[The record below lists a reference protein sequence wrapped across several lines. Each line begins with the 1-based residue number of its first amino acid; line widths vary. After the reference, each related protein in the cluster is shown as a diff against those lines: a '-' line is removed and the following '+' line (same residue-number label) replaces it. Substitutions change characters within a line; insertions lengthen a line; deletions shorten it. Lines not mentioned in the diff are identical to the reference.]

1 MRISKLS
8 LALSILLIVGLSFIP
23 SVSIAEDSG
32 VSQTW
37 VRMRGQI
44 TQWGSTPV
52 FGWVNVHAR
61 AVDTNNVSKD
71 WAWIRAIW
79 SDSGRHLNCTD
90 LTTENI
96 TYSFFAACL
105 TNSSLIEFD
114 YSGYDFYIQGSWNVY
129 NVTFEYYVNEYG
141 DLLSYTLSIEA
152 IATDADGELRVSND
166 WTDFEVN
173 IDELDLLSG
182 NVIMHAVGQMEI
194 NICDINGD
202 HNVGIA
208 DLARTAKS
216 YGAMPGLGN
225 YNHEMDFNLDY
236 KIDIGDLTTV
246 AANIKA

>member
-1 MRISKLS
+1 MRKSKPL
-8 LALSILLIVGLSFIP
+8 LAFSIVLVVGLTVIP
-23 SVSIAEDSG
+23 SVSIAEEGG

-37 VRMRGQI
+37 VRLRGQI

-52 FGWVNVHAR
+52 FGWINVHAR
-61 AVDTNNVSKD
+61 TVETENVSKD
-71 WAWIRAIW
+71 WAWVRAVW

-105 TNSSLIEFD
+105 VNSSQIELD
-114 YSGYDFYIQGSWNVY
+114 YSGYDFYILGVWNVY
-129 NVTFEYYVNEYG
+129 NVTLEYYVNEYG

-152 IATDADGELRVSND
+152 VETDADGELRVLD
-166 WTDFEVN
+166 GWTDFELD
-173 IDELDLLSG
+173 IGELDMLTG
-182 NVIMHAVGQMEI
+182 NVLMHAVGSMEI

-208 DLARTAKS
+208 DLARIAKC
-216 YGAMPGLGN
+216 YGAMPGFGN